1 MKRITG
7 HPMARFIFIL
17 VLALGSLACS
27 TGRKVPAGT
36 PSVARDSRDST
47 EYEIIINDPGFEKWY
62 ITNYSPA
69 KDYPQEYY
77 RGRNIMGVANWN
89 EYYRS
94 GRFTRIILNEI
105 DYQPQIDYGIEVNRK
120 LFWYFKYIEETDR
133 INLMW

>member
-1 MKRITG
+1 
-7 HPMARFIFIL
+7 MARILFFIITA
-17 VLALGSLACS
+17 LAAWACS
-27 TGRKVPAGT
+27 PAKEAATASVPVVKG
-36 PSVARDSRDST
+36 SQDST
-47 EYEIIINDPGFEKWY
+47 EYEIIINDPGFEKWD

-94 GRFTRIILNEI
+94 GRYTRIILNEI